1 VGSRLHFMANCLHLA
16 FGYVDICQIAL
27 NNMFVMVTA
36 PINLKK
42 LSEMLGLSQTTVS
55 RALNGFP
62 EVSEKTRKRVQEA
75 ANALNYRPSP
85 SAASLATGKTRS
97 IGHVIPVS
105 EHRMI
110 NPHFSD
116 FLAGASEIYA
126 AAGYDMLLRMA
137 NAGEEEDIYRD
148 FASRRRVDGVVVHGP
163 KTIEPRIDLLKSID
177 LPFVVHG
184 RSGADANSYSWL
196 DVNNRE
202 AFRKGTELLIKQ
214 GHANIA
220 LINGLES
227 MNFAKRRRAG
237 FEAALEANKIAVD
250 QRHICSADMTET
262 YGHDATLAQLKLSS
276 PPTAIMYAS
285 ILPAMG
291 GIRAL
296 NELGLQPGKDIAIIT
311 YDDELS
317 FLQSPDGT
325 DTPPFFTAI
334 SSSIQAAG
342 KRVAEML
349 LQQIDNPMQN
359 PINELWEAEIVHGKT
374 TSSAGK

>member
-1 VGSRLHFMANCLHLA
+1 MTS
-16 FGYVDICQIAL
+16 
-27 NNMFVMVTA
+27 A

-62 EVSEKTRKRVQEA
+62 EVSEKTRVRVREA
-75 ANALNYRPSP
+75 AEALNYRPSP
-85 SAASLATGKTRS
+85 SAASLATGKTRA

-116 FLAGASEIYA
+116 FLAGASEAYA

-137 NAGEEEDIYRD
+137 NAGEEEGIYRD

-184 RSGADANSYSWL
+184 RSGSDTDTYSWL
-196 DVNNRE
+196 DVNNLN
-202 AFRKGTELLIKQ
+202 AFQQGTQLLIDQ
-214 GHANIA
+214 GHSQIA

-227 MNFAKRRRAG
+227 MNFALRRRAG
-237 FEAALEANKIAVD
+237 FEAALEANNIASD
-250 QRHICSADMTET
+250 ARYICSADMTET
-262 YGHDATLAQLKLSS
+262 YGHNATLAQLNLNN
-276 PPTAIMYAS
+276 PPTALMFAS

-291 GIRAL
+291 GVRAL
-296 NELGLQPGKDIAIIT
+296 NELGLRPGKDVAVIT

-317 FLQSPDGT
+317 FLQSPNGR
-325 DTPPFFTAI
+325 DTPPFFTSI

-349 LQQIDNPMQN
+349 IQQIDDPKQDA
-359 PINELWEAEIVHGKT
+359 INELWEADIVHGKT
-374 TSSAGK
+374 TLSTN